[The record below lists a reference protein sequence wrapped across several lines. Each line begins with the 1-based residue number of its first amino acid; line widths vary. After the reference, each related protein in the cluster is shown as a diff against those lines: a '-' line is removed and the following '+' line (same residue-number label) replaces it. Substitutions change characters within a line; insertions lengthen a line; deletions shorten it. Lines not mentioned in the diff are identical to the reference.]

1 VNHSSVDEH
10 LAAGNPVQPTLVDD
24 LDVEAALLEEGE
36 HLQRVAGLGEHVH
49 VLGGPDNAR
58 VAGQGIGSGQKE
70 WDLGFRHQP
79 DHFLVETLRRA
90 GRLEILGRG
99 ERLVNHSAAQ
109 RNAGEGGSKQAD
121 PRSSPIPA
129 RA

>member
-1 VNHSSVDEH
+1 MKTRPIEARWPLRQIH
-10 LAAGNPVQPTLVDD
+10 LLPTFMQALRLSILLPLVA
-24 LDVEAALLEEGE
+24 LGAVLAKPLVTPKPEA
-36 HLQRVAGLGEHVH
+36 R
-49 VLGGPDNAR
+49 
-58 VAGQGIGSGQKE
+58 
-70 WDLGFRHQP
+70 
-79 DHFLVETLRRA
+79 
-90 GRLEILGRG
+90 RLEVLGRG